1 MRGVQ
6 TLPRPTRTP
15 SADRRVTPE
24 EKATPRE
31 KRQQEAAPEGESA
44 LTAVNLPEHIA
55 EVAGLTGAPAHRPS
69 SSQLIVRGAREH
81 NLKNVTVALPRDQFV
96 VITGVSGS
104 GKSTLAFE
112 TIYAEGQRRYVESL
126 SAYARQFL
134 GLMEKPDVDAIEGL
148 SPAISID
155 QKTTSHNPRSTVGT
169 VTEIHDY
176 LRLLFAR
183 VGTPYCPICGRK
195 IERQSPS
202 EITDRLLSGYPEA
215 RAILLAPVIRG
226 RKGEY
231 RKLFANLRREGFAR
245 VRVDGVL
252 YELEEAEKL
261 KLEKFEKHDIDVV
274 IDRLR
279 LREDDRSR
287 IAESVELGLQRGE
300 GLLRVLMPESG
311 EDGGSAEELYSEK
324 FACPVHGSVLEELE
338 PRSFSF
344 NNPYGACDDCS
355 GLGYKQKFSA
365 ERVIDPNLSIAGGAI
380 LPWSK
385 KGTSGGIYAWDK
397 LRALSE
403 HLGFDLKT
411 PWRDLSAEV
420 KETLLSGL
428 PEPFEAVYR
437 RGGKET
443 MRFMTEFEGILP
455 NLERRYLDTES
466 EYMREKLEEMMELQP
481 CPTCGGTRYKPEI
494 LAVRVGGLNIA
505 QVSSMSVLD
514 ADEFFGQLAQ
524 NAVTAEDV
532 APYADKCLGGTAQA
546 APPINPEYRLGEF
559 GAAVALPIQK
569 AICTRLRFLVDVGLD
584 YLSLDRSANTLSGG
598 EAQRIRLATQVGSGL
613 TGVLYVLDEPSI
625 GLHPKDNGRLI
636 GTLKNLRDLGN
647 TLLVV
652 EHDEETM
659 LEADYLVD
667 MGPGA
672 GVHGGAVVAA
682 GTPQQV
688 RDNPESLTGK
698 YLRGDL
704 EIPVPAERRRGNG
717 RHLKVFGASEHNLK
731 HVDIDIPLGTMTVVT
746 GPSGSGK
753 STLIHDI
760 LHATLARDLNGA
772 KTSPGRYDRIEGLDH
787 LDKVIEIDQSPIG
800 RTPRSNPA
808 TYTGV
813 FTEIRDLFTRTPE
826 ARRRGYQAGRF
837 SFNVKGGR
845 CEHCKG
851 DGVMKIE
858 MNFLPDIYVPC
869 EVCKG
874 ARYNRETLEVKY
886 NDKNISDVLNMTV
899 EDACEFF
906 SSIPA
911 IANKLE
917 LLQEVGLGYMQ
928 IGQPST
934 TLSGGEAQRIK
945 LATELAK
952 RATGKTIY
960 ILDEPTTGLHFE
972 DVRKLMLVLNR
983 LVEGGNTLVIIEHN
997 LDVMKSADHII
1008 DLGPN
1013 GGARGGTIVTTGT
1026 PEEVAAHPTS
1036 YTGEYLR
1043 TVRGLIPAGKGKSA
1057 SEGKA
1062 AKKTSKKAEQSAA
1075 SVSKKA
1081 GDSADG
1087 EKAPAKT
1094 KRAPRTKKKADK
1106 ADKEDKA

>member
-1 MRGVQ
+1 MQ
-6 TLPRPTRTP
+6 N
-15 SADRRVTPE
+15 
-24 EKATPRE
+24 
-31 KRQQEAAPEGESA
+31 Q
-44 LTAVNLPEHIA
+44 N
-55 EVAGLTGAPAHRPS
+55 
-69 SSQLIVRGAREH
+69 LIVRGAREH
-81 NLKNVTVALPRDQFV
+81 NLKNVTVELPRDKFV

-104 GKSTLAFE
+104 GKSTLAFD

-134 GLMEKPDVDAIEGL
+134 GLMEKPDVESITGL

-176 LRLLFAR
+176 LRLLYAR

-195 IERQSPS
+195 IEKQSPS
-202 EITDRLLSGYPEA
+202 EITDRLLSQFADA
-215 RAILLAPVIRG
+215 RAILLAPVVRG

-231 RKLFANLRREGFAR
+231 RKLFGDLRREGFAR
-245 VRVDGVL
+245 VRVDGTL

-261 KLEKFEKHDIDVV
+261 KLEKFEKHDVDVV
-274 IDRLR
+274 VDRVT
-279 LREDDRSR
+279 LREGDRSR
-287 IAESVELGLQRGE
+287 IAESVELGLRRGE
-300 GLLRVLMPESG
+300 GLLRVLMPDSG
-311 EDGGSAEELYSEK
+311 AEELYSEK
-324 FACPVHGSVLEELE
+324 FACPEHGSVLEELE

-344 NNPYGACDDCS
+344 NNPYGACPDCA
-355 GLGYKQKFSA
+355 GLGHKQEFSP
-365 ERVIDPNLSIAGGAI
+365 ELVVDEKLSIAEGAI

-385 KGTSGGIYAWDK
+385 KGTGGGVYYWDK
-397 LRALSE
+397 LKALSE
-403 HLGFDLKT
+403 HLEFDLKT
-411 PWRDLSAEV
+411 PWRDLPAGA
-420 KETLLSGL
+420 KKAILHG
-428 PEPFEAVYR
+428 PGEPFEVVYR
-437 RGGKET
+437 RNGKET
-443 MRFMTEFEGILP
+443 MRFTTEFEGVLP
-455 NLERRYLDTES
+455 NLERRYADTES
-466 EYMREKLEEMMELQP
+466 EFMREKLEELMELRP

-494 LAVRVGGLNIA
+494 LAVRVGGLNISQA
-505 QVSSMSVLD
+505 SGMSVLE
-514 ADEFFGQLAQ
+514 ADTFFSGLQDGTLDHAAIEGQLH
-524 NAVTAEDV
+524 EH
-532 APYADKCLGGTAQA
+532 LGGTAKAHAPRHYEYGLNEFGTAVA
-546 APPINPEYRLGEF
+546 APIL
-559 GAAVALPIQK
+559 K
-569 AICTRLRFLVDVGLD
+569 AIRTRLTFLVDVGLD
-584 YLSLDRSANTLSGG
+584 YLSLDRTANTLSGG

-625 GLHPKDNGRLI
+625 GLHPKDNHRLI
-636 GTLKNLRDLGN
+636 GTLKHLRDLGN
-647 TLLVV
+647 TLIVV
-652 EHDEETM
+652 EHDEDTM
-659 LEADYLVD
+659 MEADYLVD

-672 GVHGGAVVAA
+672 GVHGGEVVAV
-682 GTPQQV
+682 GTPEQV
-688 RDNPESLTGK
+688 KQDQNSLTGK

-704 EIPVPAERRRGNG
+704 KIEVPATRRRGNG
-717 RHLKVFGASEHNLK
+717 KRLKVIGAREHNLRD
-731 HVDIDIPLGTMTVVT
+731 VTIDIPLGTMTVVT

-760 LHATLARDLNGA
+760 LHATLARELNGA
-772 KTSPGRYDRIEGLDH
+772 KTNPGRYDRIEGMEY

-886 NDKNISDVLNMTV
+886 NGKTISEVLDLTV
-899 EDACEFF
+899 EDARTFF
-906 SSIPA
+906 ENIPG
-911 IANKLE
+911 IDRKMQ
-917 LLQEVGLGYMQ
+917 LLCDVGLGYMK

-945 LATELAK
+945 LATELSK

-972 DVRKLMLVLNR
+972 DVRKLLEVLER
-983 LVEGGNTLVIIEHN
+983 LVEGGNTLVVIEHN
-997 LDVMKSADHII
+997 LDVMKCADHII
-1008 DLGPN
+1008 DLGPE
-1013 GGARGGTIVTTGT
+1013 GGVRGGMVVATGT
-1026 PEEVAAHPTS
+1026 PEQLAAHKAS

-1043 TVRGLIPAGKGKSA
+1043 RVPGIVPAA
-1057 SEGKA
+1057 SQVEEAELVGAAPAPARKTR
-1062 AKKTSKKAEQSAA
+1062 AKKAVGA
-1075 SVSKKA
+1075 
-1081 GDSADG
+1081 
-1087 EKAPAKT
+1087 
-1094 KRAPRTKKKADK
+1094 
-1106 ADKEDKA
+1106 

>member
-1 MRGVQ
+1 MQG
-6 TLPRPTRTP
+6 
-15 SADRRVTPE
+15 D
-24 EKATPRE
+24 
-31 KRQQEAAPEGESA
+31 
-44 LTAVNLPEHIA
+44 LT
-55 EVAGLTGAPAHRPS
+55 
-69 SSQLIVRGAREH
+69 VRGAREH
-81 NLKNVTVALPRDQFV
+81 NLKDIDVSFPRDKFV

-104 GKSTLAFE
+104 GKSTLAFD

-134 GLMEKPDVDAIEGL
+134 GLMEKPDVDSITGL

-176 LRLLFAR
+176 LRLLYAR

-195 IERQSPS
+195 IEKQSPS
-202 EITDRLLSGYPEA
+202 EITGRLLSEFA
-215 RAILLAPVIRG
+215 DKRAILLAPMVRG

-231 RKLFANLRREGFAR
+231 RKLFADLRREGFSR
-245 VRVDGVL
+245 VRVDGTL
-252 YELEEAEKL
+252 YELDEAEKL
-261 KLEKFEKHDIDVV
+261 KLEKFEKHDVDVV
-274 IDRLR
+274 IDRLT
-279 LREDDRSR
+279 LRETDRGR
-287 IAESVELGLQRGE
+287 IAESVELGLRRGE
-300 GLLRVLMPESG
+300 GLLRVLMP
-311 EDGGSAEELYSEK
+311 DGGPDGEAHEELYSEK
-324 FACPVHGSVLEELE
+324 FACPEHGSVLEELE

-344 NNPYGACDDCS
+344 NNPYGACGDCA
-355 GLGYKQKFSA
+355 GIGYKQEFSPD
-365 ERVIDPNLSIAGGAI
+365 RVIDEKLSIAEGAI
-380 LPWSK
+380 LPWTK
-385 KGTSGGIYAWDK
+385 KGTDAGIYYWDK
-397 LRALSE
+397 LKALAE
-403 HLGFDLKT
+403 HLDFDLKT
-411 PWRDLSAEV
+411 PWRDLPAKAQKAV
-420 KETLLSGL
+420 LHG
-428 PEPFEAVYR
+428 PGEPFQVIYR

-443 MRFMTEFEGILP
+443 MRFMTEFEGVIP
-455 NLERRYLDTES
+455 NLERRYADTES
-466 EYMREKLEEMMELQP
+466 EFMREKMEELMDLRP

-494 LAVRVGGLNIA
+494 LAVRVGGLNISQA
-505 QVSSMSVLD
+505 SGMSVLEADQFFHELQD
-514 ADEFFGQLAQ
+514 ATLNHAAIEPFLKGHTGGSAKAHGPLHYEYKLNDF
-524 NAVTAEDV
+524 
-532 APYADKCLGGTAQA
+532 GTAVA
-546 APPINPEYRLGEF
+546 APIL
-559 GAAVALPIQK
+559 K
-569 AICTRLRFLVDVGLD
+569 AIRTRLRFLVDVGLD
-584 YLSLDRSANTLSGG
+584 YLSLDRTANTLSGG

-652 EHDEETM
+652 EHDEDTM
-659 LEADYLVD
+659 LEADYLID

-672 GVHGGAVVAA
+672 GVHGGEVVTH
-682 GTPQQV
+682 GTPQEV
-688 RDNPESLTGK
+688 KNARNSLTGK
-698 YLRGDL
+698 YLRGEL
-704 EIPVPAERRRGNG
+704 KIEVPTERRRGNG
-717 RHLKVFGASEHNLK
+717 KTLDVYGARQNNLQN
-731 HVDIDIPLGTMTVVT
+731 VDASIPLGTMTVVT

-760 LHATLARDLNGA
+760 LHATLARELNGA
-772 KTSPGRYDRIEGLDH
+772 KTTPGLYDRIEGMEH

-813 FTEIRDLFTRTPE
+813 FTEIRDLFTKTPE
-826 ARRRGYQAGRF
+826 SRRRGYQAGRF

-886 NDKNISDVLNMTV
+886 NGKTIADVLDMTV
-899 EDACEFF
+899 EDANTFF
-906 SSIPA
+906 EAIPP
-911 IANKLE
+911 IQRKMQ
-917 LLQEVGLGYMQ
+917 LLLEVGLGYMR

-945 LATELAK
+945 LATELSK

-972 DVRKLMLVLNR
+972 DVRKLMEVLQK
-983 LVEGGNTLVIIEHN
+983 LADGGNTLVIIEHN
-997 LDVMKSADHII
+997 LDVMKCADHII
-1008 DLGPN
+1008 DLGPE
-1013 GGARGGTIVTTGT
+1013 GGIRGGTIVATGT

-1043 TVRGLIPAGKGKSA
+1043 KVPGIEPRGTPR
-1057 SEGKA
+1057 A
-1062 AKKTSKKAEQSAA
+1062 A
-1075 SVSKKA
+1075 
-1081 GDSADG
+1081 
-1087 EKAPAKT
+1087 KAPAKKT
-1094 KRAPRTKKKADK
+1094 TSRKKK
-1106 ADKEDKA
+1106 EVVGV

>member
-1 MRGVQ
+1 M
-6 TLPRPTRTP
+6 
-15 SADRRVTPE
+15 
-24 EKATPRE
+24 
-31 KRQQEAAPEGESA
+31 KRKVP
-44 LTAVNLPEHIA
+44 
-55 EVAGLTGAPAHRPS
+55 GL
-69 SSQLIVRGAREH
+69 QNLIVRGAREH
-81 NLKNVTVALPRDQFV
+81 NLKNVTVELPRDQFI

-104 GKSTLAFE
+104 GKSTLAFD

-134 GLMEKPDVDAIEGL
+134 GLMEKPDVESIEGL

-176 LRLLFAR
+176 LRLLYAR
-183 VGTPYCPICGRK
+183 TGTPYCPICGRK
-195 IERQSPS
+195 IERQSPT
-202 EITDRLLSGYPEA
+202 EITDKLLSGFEGK
-215 RAILLAPVIRG
+215 RAILLAPLVRG

-231 RKLFANLRREGFAR
+231 RKLFADIRREGYAR

-252 YELEEAEKL
+252 YELDEAEKL
-261 KLEKFEKHDIDVV
+261 KLEKFEKHDVDVV
-274 IDRLR
+274 IDRVTV
-279 LREDDRSR
+279 RESDRSR
-287 IAESVELGLQRGE
+287 LAESVELGLRRGE
-300 GLLRVLMPESG
+300 GLLRVLFP
-311 EDGGSAEELYSEK
+311 DGGPEGESAEELYSEK
-324 FACPVHGSVLEELE
+324 FACPEHGSVLEELE

-344 NNPYGACDDCS
+344 NNPYGACPDCA
-355 GLGYKQKFSA
+355 GLGSKQEFSPDL
-365 ERVIDPNLSIAGGAI
+365 VIDANLSIAGGAI

-385 KGTSGGIYAWDK
+385 KGTGGGVYYWDK
-397 LRALSE
+397 LGALAE

-411 PWRDLSAEV
+411 PWRDLSKTAQQAV
-420 KETLLSGL
+420 LHG
-428 PEPFEAVYR
+428 PGEPFEVVYR

-443 MRFMTEFEGILP
+443 MRFMTEFEGVIS
-455 NLERRYLDTES
+455 NLERRYSETES
-466 EYMREKLEEMMELQP
+466 EYMREKLEELMELRP

-505 QVSSMSVLD
+505 QASGMSVLD
-514 ADEFFGQLAQ
+514 ADQFFNELQEGEVNFDVIKPYLGQHDGGSAK
-524 NAVTAEDV
+524 V
-532 APYADKCLGGTAQA
+532 ARPRHY
-546 APPINPEYRLGEF
+546 EYGLNNF
-559 GAAVALPIQK
+559 GAAVAAPILR
-569 AICTRLRFLVDVGLD
+569 AIRTRLTFLVDVGLD
-584 YLSLDRSANTLSGG
+584 YLSLDRTANTLSGG

-636 GTLKNLRDLGN
+636 ETLKRLRDLGN

-652 EHDEETM
+652 EHDEDTI
-659 LEADYLVD
+659 LCADYVVD

-672 GVHGGAVVAA
+672 GVHGGEVVAV
-682 GTPQQV
+682 GTPAEIKA
-688 RDNPESLTGK
+688 NPDSLTGK

-704 EIPVPAERRRGNG
+704 KIEVPSKRRRGNG
-717 RHLKVFGASEHNLK
+717 KRLKVIGAREHNLQN
-731 HVDIDIPLGTMTVVT
+731 VTLDVPLGTMTVVT

-772 KTSPGRYDRIEGLDH
+772 KTTPGKADAITGIDY

-813 FTEIRDLFTRTPE
+813 FTEVRDLFTRTPE
-826 ARRRGYQAGRF
+826 ARRRGYLAGRF

-886 NDKNISDVLNMTV
+886 NGKTIADVLDMTV
-899 EDACEFF
+899 EDAHSFF
-906 SSIPA
+906 EAIPT
-911 IANKLE
+911 IERKMQ
-917 LLQEVGLGYMQ
+917 LLCDVGLGYMK

-945 LATELAK
+945 LAAELSK

-972 DVRKLMLVLNR
+972 DVRKLMEVLER
-983 LVEGGNTLVIIEHN
+983 LVEGGNTLIIIEHN
-997 LDVMKSADHII
+997 LDVMKCADWIV
-1008 DLGPN
+1008 DLGPE
-1013 GGARGGTIVTTGT
+1013 GGVRGGRIVATGT
-1026 PEEVAAHPTS
+1026 PEQLAAHPTS
-1036 YTGEYLR
+1036 YTGEFLKR
-1043 TVRGLIPAGKGKSA
+1043 VPGIVPDMRPMVKLQPDPLTEDERPGMNPAGFIDAGELEATGAVK
-1057 SEGKA
+1057 KA
-1062 AKKTSKKAEQSAA
+1062 KPAKAKAPRKSKKVVEALDDLELENAALDSEDAELLQ
-1075 SVSKKA
+1075 
-1081 GDSADG
+1081 
-1087 EKAPAKT
+1087 E
-1094 KRAPRTKKKADK
+1094 APRKRTA
-1106 ADKEDKA
+1106 

>member
-1 MRGVQ
+1 MQ
-6 TLPRPTRTP
+6 N
-15 SADRRVTPE
+15 
-24 EKATPRE
+24 
-31 KRQQEAAPEGESA
+31 Q
-44 LTAVNLPEHIA
+44 NL
-55 EVAGLTGAPAHRPS
+55 V
-69 SSQLIVRGAREH
+69 VRGAREH
-81 NLKNVTVALPRDQFV
+81 NLKNVTVELPRDKFV

-104 GKSTLAFE
+104 GKSTLAFD

-134 GLMEKPDVDAIEGL
+134 GLMEKPDVESIEGL

-176 LRLLFAR
+176 LRLLYAR
-183 VGTPYCPICGRK
+183 IGTPYCPICGRK
-195 IERQSPS
+195 IEKQSPS
-202 EITDRLLSGYPEA
+202 EITDRLLSQFADA
-215 RAILLAPVIRG
+215 RAILLAPVVRG

-231 RKLFANLRREGFAR
+231 RKLLGDLRREGFAR
-245 VRVDGVL
+245 VRVDGTL

-261 KLEKFEKHDIDVV
+261 KLEKFEKHDVDVV
-274 IDRLR
+274 VDRVT
-279 LREDDRSR
+279 LRESDRSR
-287 IAESVELGLQRGE
+287 IAESVELGLRRGE
-300 GLLRVLMPESG
+300 GLLRVLMPDTG
-311 EDGGSAEELYSEK
+311 AEELYSEK
-324 FACPVHGSVLEELE
+324 FACPEHGSVLEELE

-344 NNPYGACDDCS
+344 NSPYGACGDCA
-355 GLGYKQKFSA
+355 GLGHKNEFAPELVVDEK
-365 ERVIDPNLSIAGGAI
+365 LSIAEGAI

-385 KGTSGGIYAWDK
+385 KGTGGGVYYWDK
-397 LRALSE
+397 LKALAE
-403 HLGFDLKT
+403 HMEFDLKT
-411 PWRDLSAEV
+411 PWRDLPEKAKKAILE
-420 KETLLSGL
+420 G
-428 PEPFEAVYR
+428 PGEPFEVVYR

-443 MRFMTEFEGILP
+443 MRFMTEFEGVIP
-455 NLERRYLDTES
+455 NLERRYADTES
-466 EYMREKLEEMMELQP
+466 EFMREKLEELMELRP

-494 LAVRVGGLNIA
+494 LAVRVGGLNISQA
-505 QVSSMSVLD
+505 SGMSVLESD
-514 ADEFFGQLAQ
+514 AFFRGLQDGTLNHEAI
-524 NAVTAEDV
+524 E
-532 APYADKCLGGTAQA
+532 PHLEGHLGGTAKA
-546 APPINPEYRLGEF
+546 APPRRYEYALNEF
-559 GAAVALPIQK
+559 GAAVGAPILK
-569 AICTRLRFLVDVGLD
+569 AIRTRLKFLVDVGLD
-584 YLSLDRSANTLSGG
+584 YLSLDRTANTLSGG

-647 TLLVV
+647 TLIVV
-652 EHDEETM
+652 EHDEDTM

-672 GVHGGAVVAA
+672 GVHGGEIVAV
-682 GTPQQV
+682 GTPEEV
-688 RDNPESLTGK
+688 RENPDSLTGK

-704 EIPVPAERRRGNG
+704 KIEVPATRRRGNG
-717 RHLKVFGASEHNLK
+717 KKLKVFGAREHNLRD
-731 HVDIDIPLGTMTVVT
+731 VDIEIPLGTMTVVT

-760 LHATLARDLNGA
+760 VHATLARELNGA
-772 KTSPGRYDRIEGLDH
+772 KTNPGRYDRIEGMEY

-886 NDKNISDVLNMTV
+886 NGKTISEVLDLTV
-899 EDACEFF
+899 EDARTFF
-906 SSIPA
+906 ENIPG
-911 IANKLE
+911 IEKKMS
-917 LLQEVGLGYMQ
+917 LLCDVGLGYMR

-945 LATELAK
+945 LASELSK

-972 DVRKLMLVLNR
+972 DVRKLMEVLNR
-983 LVEGGNTLVIIEHN
+983 LAEGGNTLVVIEHN
-997 LDVMKSADHII
+997 LDVMKCADHII
-1008 DLGPN
+1008 DLGPE
-1013 GGARGGTIVTTGT
+1013 GGVRGGTVVATGT
-1026 PEEVAAHPTS
+1026 PEQLAAHPTS

-1043 TVRGLIPAGKGKSA
+1043 RVPGIVPAGAEDREMVG
-1057 SEGKA
+1057 A
-1062 AKKTSKKAEQSAA
+1062 AATKKT
-1075 SVSKKA
+1075 
-1081 GDSADG
+1081 
-1087 EKAPAKT
+1087 
-1094 KRAPRTKKKADK
+1094 RTKKAVG
-1106 ADKEDKA
+1106 A

>member
-1 MRGVQ
+1 MQ
-6 TLPRPTRTP
+6 
-15 SADRRVTPE
+15 
-24 EKATPRE
+24 
-31 KRQQEAAPEGESA
+31 
-44 LTAVNLPEHIA
+44 N
-55 EVAGLTGAPAHRPS
+55 
-69 SSQLIVRGAREH
+69 LIVRGAREH
-81 NLKNVTVALPRDQFV
+81 NLKDVTVELPRNQFV

-104 GKSTLAFE
+104 GKSTLAFD

-176 LRLLFAR
+176 LRLLYAR

-202 EITDRLLSGYPEA
+202 EITDKLLSQFVDQ
-215 RAILLAPVIRG
+215 RAILLAPIVRG

-231 RKLFANLRREGFAR
+231 RKVFGDLKREGFAR
-245 VRVDGVL
+245 ARVDGTIYDL
-252 YELEEAEKL
+252 DEAEKL

-274 IDRLR
+274 VDRLS
-279 LREDDRSR
+279 LKDADRSR
-287 IAESVELGLQRGE
+287 IAESVELGLRRGE
-300 GLLRVLMPESG
+300 GLLRVLFPDSG
-311 EDGGSAEELYSEK
+311 AEELYSEK
-324 FACPVHGSVLEELE
+324 FACPEHGSVLEELE

-344 NNPYGACDDCS
+344 NNPYGACPDCT
-355 GLGYKQKFSA
+355 GLGSKQEFSP
-365 ERVIDPNLSIAGGAI
+365 ELVTDPNLSIAEGAI

-385 KGTSGGIYAWDK
+385 KGTGGGVYYWDK

-403 HLGFDLKT
+403 HLEFDLKT
-411 PWRDLSAEV
+411 PWRDLDPKVQKAVLYGVEQ
-420 KETLLSGL
+420 
-428 PEPFEAVYR
+428 PFEVVYR
-437 RGGKET
+437 RAGRET
-443 MRFMTEFEGILP
+443 MRFQTEFEGVIP
-455 NLERRYLDTES
+455 NLERRFSETES
-466 EYMREKLEEMMELQP
+466 EFMREKMEEMMEMRP

-505 QVSSMSVLD
+505 QSSNMSVLE
-514 ADEFFGQLAQ
+514 ADSFFA
-524 NAVTAEDV
+524 
-532 APYADKCLGGTAQA
+532 
-546 APPINPEYRLGEF
+546 RLGEGTLDHEAIEGHLSMGLGGDKKVAAARVTEYAF
-559 GAAVALPIQK
+559 GEFATQVAAPILR
-569 AICTRLRFLVDVGLD
+569 AVRTRLRFLVDVGLD
-584 YLSLDRSANTLSGG
+584 YLSLDRAANTLSGG

-625 GLHPKDNGRLI
+625 GLHPKDNARLI
-636 GTLKNLRDLGN
+636 GTLKHLRDLGN

-659 LEADYLVD
+659 MDSDWIVD

-672 GVHGGAVVAA
+672 GVHGGEVVAV
-682 GTPQQV
+682 GTPQQI
-688 RDNPESLTGK
+688 RENKDSLTGK
-698 YLRGDL
+698 YLRGEL
-704 EIPVPAERRRGNG
+704 KIEVPAVRRRGNG
-717 RHLKVFGASEHNLK
+717 KKLAVRGAREHNLRN
-731 HVDIDIPLGTMTVVT
+731 VDLEVPLGTMTVVT

-753 STLIHDI
+753 STLVHDI
-760 LHATLARDLNGA
+760 LHAVLARDLNGA
-772 KTSPGRYDRIEGLDH
+772 KTSPGRFDRMEGIEH

-813 FTEIRDLFTRTPE
+813 FTDIRDLFTRTPE

-845 CEHCKG
+845 CEACKG
-851 DGVMKIE
+851 DGVVKIE

-886 NDKNISDVLNMTV
+886 NGKSISEVLDMTV
-899 EDACEFF
+899 EAAHGFF
-906 SSIPA
+906 ENIPSIERKMA
-911 IANKLE
+911 
-917 LLQEVGLGYMQ
+917 LLKDVGLGYMK

-945 LATELAK
+945 LASELAK

-972 DVRKLMLVLNR
+972 DVRKLMDVLQR
-983 LVEGGNTLVIIEHN
+983 LVEGGNTLLIIEHN
-997 LDVMKSADHII
+997 LDVIKSADWVV
-1008 DLGPN
+1008 DLGPE
-1013 GGARGGTIVTTGT
+1013 GGLRGGTVVAKGT
-1026 PEEVAAHPTS
+1026 PEELAAIEESHTGQYLARVPGIVPRGAPTPVAAAKP
-1036 YTGEYLR
+1036 
-1043 TVRGLIPAGKGKSA
+1043 
-1057 SEGKA
+1057 KA
-1062 AKKTSKKAEQSAA
+1062 T
-1075 SVSKKA
+1075 
-1081 GDSADG
+1081 
-1087 EKAPAKT
+1087 
-1094 KRAPRTKKKADK
+1094 RAPRRAAVAD
-1106 ADKEDKA
+1106 

>member
-1 MRGVQ
+1 MQ
-6 TLPRPTRTP
+6 N
-15 SADRRVTPE
+15 
-24 EKATPRE
+24 
-31 KRQQEAAPEGESA
+31 Q
-44 LTAVNLPEHIA
+44 NL
-55 EVAGLTGAPAHRPS
+55 V
-69 SSQLIVRGAREH
+69 VRGAREH
-81 NLKNVTVALPRDQFV
+81 NLKNVTVELPRDKFV

-104 GKSTLAFE
+104 GKSTLAFD

-134 GLMEKPDVDAIEGL
+134 GLMEKPDVDGIEGL

-176 LRLLFAR
+176 LRLLYAR

-195 IERQSPS
+195 IEKQSPS
-202 EITDRLLSGYPEA
+202 EITTRLLGQFPDA
-215 RAILLAPVIRG
+215 RAILLAPVVRG

-231 RKLFANLRREGFAR
+231 RKLLADLRREGFSR

-261 KLEKFEKHDIDVV
+261 KLEKFEKHDVDVV
-274 IDRLR
+274 VDRLT
-279 LREDDRSR
+279 LREGDRGR
-287 IAESVELGLQRGE
+287 VAESVELGLRRGE
-300 GLLRVLMPESG
+300 GLLRVLLPEAG
-311 EDGGSAEELYSEK
+311 EGGTPHEELYSEQ
-324 FACPVHGSVLEELE
+324 FACPEHGSVLEELE

-344 NNPYGACDDCS
+344 NNPYGACGDCA
-355 GLGYKQKFSA
+355 GLGFKNEFSP
-365 ERVIDPNLSIAGGAI
+365 ELVVDENLSIAGGAI

-385 KGTSGGIYAWDK
+385 KGTGGGVYYWDK
-397 LRALSE
+397 LKALSE
-403 HLGFDLKT
+403 HLEFDLKT
-411 PWRDLSAEV
+411 PWRE
-420 KETLLSGL
+420 L
-428 PEPFEAVYR
+428 PDAAKRAILYGPGEPFEVVYR

-443 MRFMTEFEGILP
+443 MRFMTEFEGVMP
-455 NLERRYLDTES
+455 NLERRYADTES
-466 EYMREKLEEMMELQP
+466 EYMREKLEELMELRP

-494 LAVRVGGLNIA
+494 LAVRVGGLNISQA
-505 QVSSMSVLD
+505 SGMSVLEAD
-514 ADEFFGQLAQ
+514 AYFERLQEGGLDHDAI
-524 NAVTAEDV
+524 
-532 APYADKCLGGTAQA
+532 APHLGEHLGGTARA
-546 APPINPEYRLGEF
+546 HAPRRYEYALSEF
-559 GAAVALPIQK
+559 GEAVASPILR
-569 AICTRLRFLVDVGLD
+569 AIRTRLRFLVDVGLD
-584 YLSLDRSANTLSGG
+584 YLSLDRTANTLSGG

-647 TLLVV
+647 TLIVV
-652 EHDEETM
+652 EHDADTM

-672 GVHGGAVVAA
+672 GVHGGEVVAV
-682 GTPQQV
+682 GTPDEV
-688 RDNPESLTGK
+688 RDNPASLTGQ
-698 YLRGDL
+698 YLRG
-704 EIPVPAERRRGNG
+704 EIDIALPTARRRGNG
-717 RHLKVFGASEHNLK
+717 RKLRVVGAREHNLRD
-731 HVDIDIPLGTMTVVT
+731 VTAEIPLGTMTVVT

-760 LHATLARDLNGA
+760 LHATLARELNRA
-772 KTSPGRYDRIEGLDH
+772 KTNPGRFERIEGMEH

-826 ARRRGYQAGRF
+826 ARRRGYQSGRF

-886 NDKNISDVLNMTV
+886 NGKNISEVLDLTV
-899 EDACEFF
+899 EAAHEFF
-906 SSIPA
+906 EAIPT
-911 IANKLE
+911 IERKMSVLCD
-917 LLQEVGLGYMQ
+917 VGLGYMK

-945 LATELAK
+945 LATELSK

-972 DVRKLMLVLNR
+972 DVRKLMGVLDR
-983 LVEGGNTLVIIEHN
+983 LAEGGNTLVVIEHN
-997 LDVMKSADHII
+997 LDVMKCADHII
-1008 DLGPN
+1008 DLGPE
-1013 GGARGGTIVTTGT
+1013 GGVRGGTVVATGT
-1026 PEEVAAHPTS
+1026 PEQVAAHPTS
-1036 YTGEYLR
+1036 HTGEYLR
-1043 TVRGLIPAGKGKSA
+1043 RVPGIVPAGGEA
-1057 SEGKA
+1057 PAELVA
-1062 AKKTSKKAEQSAA
+1062 AAPARRGRG
-1075 SVSKKA
+1075 KKA
-1081 GDSADG
+1081 GA
-1087 EKAPAKT
+1087 A
-1094 KRAPRTKKKADK
+1094 
-1106 ADKEDKA
+1106 

>member
-1 MRGVQ
+1 M
-6 TLPRPTRTP
+6 
-15 SADRRVTPE
+15 
-24 EKATPRE
+24 
-31 KRQQEAAPEGESA
+31 
-44 LTAVNLPEHIA
+44 NNI
-55 EVAGLTGAPAHRPS
+55 
-69 SSQLIVRGAREH
+69 IVRGAREH
-81 NLKNVTVALPRDQFV
+81 NLKNVTVELPRNKFV

-104 GKSTLAFE
+104 GKSTLAFD

-176 LRLLFAR
+176 LRLLYAR

-202 EITDRLLSGYPEA
+202 EITDKLLSLYADA
-215 RAILLAPVIRG
+215 RTILLAPIVRG

-231 RKLFANLRREGFAR
+231 RKMISDLKREGFAR
-245 VRVDGVL
+245 ARVDGTI
-252 YELEEAEKL
+252 YDIDEAEKL

-274 IDRLR
+274 VDRLV
-279 LREDDRSR
+279 LKEADRSR
-287 IAESVELGLQRGE
+287 IAESVELGLRRGE
-300 GLLRVLMPESG
+300 GLLRVLFPDSG
-311 EDGGSAEELYSEK
+311 QEELYSEK
-324 FACPVHGSVLEELE
+324 FACPEHGSVLEELE

-344 NNPYGACDDCS
+344 NNPYGACPNCA
-355 GLGYKQKFSA
+355 GLGSKLEFSPDA
-365 ERVIDPNLSIAGGAI
+365 VIDENLSVAEGAI
-380 LPWSK
+380 IPWSK
-385 KGTSGGIYAWDK
+385 KGTGGGVYYWDK

-411 PWRDLSAEV
+411 PWRE
-420 KETLLSGL
+420 L
-428 PEPFEAVYR
+428 PAKIQHVILKGMDAPFEVVYR

-443 MRFMTEFEGILP
+443 MRFMTEYEGVIA
-455 NLERRYLDTES
+455 NLERRYAETES
-466 EYMREKLEEMMELQP
+466 DYMREKLEELMEMVE

-494 LAVRVGGLNIA
+494 LAVRVGGVNIA
-505 QVSSMSVLD
+505 QTSNMSVLEAD
-514 ADEFFGQLAQ
+514 AFFGQLQDGVVGEADI
-524 NAVTAEDV
+524 AKFLESGVGGSAKV
-532 APYADKCLGGTAQA
+532 APPRSYDYQLGGFGSAVA
-546 APPINPEYRLGEF
+546 APIL
-559 GAAVALPIQK
+559 K
-569 AICTRLRFLVDVGLD
+569 AIRTRLKFLVDVGLD

-636 GTLKNLRDLGN
+636 QTLKSLRDLGN

-659 LEADYLVD
+659 MESDWVVD

-672 GVHGGAVVAA
+672 GVHGGDVVAV
-682 GTPQQV
+682 GTPQ
-688 RDNPESLTGK
+688 DIAADANSLTGK
-698 YLRGDL
+698 YLRGEL
-704 EIPVPAERRRGNG
+704 KIEVPAVRRRGNG
-717 RHLKVFGASEHNLK
+717 KKLRVRGAREHNLRG
-731 HVDIDIPLGTMTVVT
+731 VTVEVPLGTMTVVT

-760 LHATLARDLNGA
+760 LHATLARDLNRA
-772 KTSPGRYDRIEGLDH
+772 KTNPGKFDGLDGIEH

-813 FTEIRDLFTRTPE
+813 FTEIRDLFTRTTE

-886 NDKNISDVLNMTV
+886 NHKSIAEVLDMTV
-899 EDACEFF
+899 EVATEFF
-906 SSIPA
+906 QNIPN
-911 IANKLE
+911 IERKLQ
-917 LLQEVGLGYMQ
+917 LLCDVGLGYMR

-945 LATELAK
+945 LASELSK

-972 DVRKLMLVLNR
+972 DVRRLMGVLER
-983 LVEGGNTLVIIEHN
+983 LVEAGNTLLIIEHN
-997 LDVMKSADHII
+997 LDVIKVADWVI
-1008 DLGPN
+1008 DLGPE
-1013 GGARGGTIVTTGT
+1013 GGIRGGEVVTFGT

-1036 YTGEYLR
+1036 HTGAYLAR
-1043 TVRGLIPAGKGKSA
+1043 VPGIVPSTPRPATVSAGTVHAGTGQAGTGQAGNVPLPEAKPKNGRGKREKVAG
-1057 SEGKA
+1057 
-1062 AKKTSKKAEQSAA
+1062 
-1075 SVSKKA
+1075 
-1081 GDSADG
+1081 
-1087 EKAPAKT
+1087 
-1094 KRAPRTKKKADK
+1094 
-1106 ADKEDKA
+1106 

>member
-1 MRGVQ
+1 MQ
-6 TLPRPTRTP
+6 PTQPHP
-15 SADRRVTPE
+15 SVP
-24 EKATPRE
+24 
-31 KRQQEAAPEGESA
+31 Q
-44 LTAVNLPEHIA
+44 LT
-55 EVAGLTGAPAHRPS
+55 
-69 SSQLIVRGAREH
+69 VRGAREH
-81 NLKNVTVALPRDQFV
+81 NLKDITVSFPRDQFV

-104 GKSTLAFE
+104 GKSTLAFD

-134 GLMEKPDVDAIEGL
+134 GLMEKPDVDAITGL

-176 LRLLFAR
+176 LRLLYAR
-183 VGTPYCPICGRK
+183 VGTPYCPLCGRK
-195 IERQSPS
+195 IEKQSPT
-202 EITDRLLSGYPEA
+202 EITDRLLAEFPDK
-215 RAILLAPVIRG
+215 RAILLAPAVRG

-231 RKLFANLRREGFAR
+231 RKLFADLKREGFSR
-245 VRVDGVL
+245 VRVDGTL
-252 YELEEAEKL
+252 YEIEEAEKL
-261 KLEKFEKHDIDVV
+261 KLEKFEKHDVDIV
-274 IDRLR
+274 IDRLT
-279 LREDDRSR
+279 LRESDRPR
-287 IAESVELGLQRGE
+287 IAESVELGVRRGE
-300 GLLRVLMPESG
+300 GLLRVLLP
-311 EDGGSAEELYSEK
+311 DGGEGGEAHEELYSEK
-324 FACPVHGSVLEELE
+324 FACPEHGSVLEELE

-344 NNPYGACDDCS
+344 NSPYGACGDCA
-355 GLGYKQKFSA
+355 GLGFKQEFSPD
-365 ERVIDPNLSIAGGAI
+365 RIIDEKLSIDDGAI
-380 LPWSK
+380 IPWTK
-385 KGTSGGIYAWDK
+385 KGTDAGIYYHDK
-397 LRALSE
+397 LKALAA
-403 HLGFDLKT
+403 HLDFDLTT
-411 PWRDLSAEV
+411 PW
-420 KETLLSGL
+420 KNL
-428 PEPFEAVYR
+428 PARAQRAVLHGPGEAFPVVYK

-443 MRFMTEFEGILP
+443 MRFMTEFEGVVT
-455 NLERRYLDTES
+455 NLERRYADTES
-466 EYMREKLEEMMELQP
+466 EFMREKLEELMELRP

-494 LAVRVGGLNIA
+494 LAVRAGGLNIS
-505 QVSSMSVLD
+505 QVGGMSVLE
-514 ADEFFGQLAQ
+514 ADGFFRQLQ
-524 NAVTAEDV
+524 DGELDHDTIQ
-532 APYADKCLGGTAQA
+532 PFLKGHTGGTAKA
-546 APPINPEYRLGEF
+546 HGPLHYEYQLNTF
-559 GAAVALPIQK
+559 GAAVAAPILR
-569 AICTRLRFLVDVGLD
+569 AIRTRLKFLVDVGLD
-584 YLSLDRSANTLSGG
+584 YLSLDRTANTLSGG

-652 EHDEETM
+652 EHDEDTM
-659 LEADYLVD
+659 LEADYLID

-672 GVHGGAVVAA
+672 GVHGGEVVAS
-682 GTPQQV
+682 GTPEQV
-688 RDNPESLTGK
+688 KAAKNSLTGK
-698 YLRGDL
+698 YLRGEL
-704 EIPVPAERRRGNG
+704 KIEVPRERRGGNG
-717 RHLKVFGASEHNLK
+717 KFLKVFGARQNNLQN
-731 HVDIDIPLGTMTVVT
+731 VDIAIPLGTMTVVT

-753 STLIHDI
+753 STLIHDV
-760 LHATLARDLNGA
+760 LHATLARELNGA
-772 KTSPGRYDRIEGLDH
+772 KTSPGLYDRIEGMEH

-886 NDKNISDVLNMTV
+886 NGKTIADVLDMTV
-899 EDACEFF
+899 EDAQAFF
-906 SSIPA
+906 EAIPA
-911 IANKLE
+911 IERKMS
-917 LLQEVGLGYMQ
+917 LLLDVGLGYMK

-972 DVRKLMLVLNR
+972 DVRKLMEVLQR
-983 LVEGGNTLVIIEHN
+983 LAEGGNTLVIIEHS
-997 LDVMKSADHII
+997 LDVMKCADYVI
-1008 DLGPN
+1008 DLGPE
-1013 GGARGGTIVTTGT
+1013 GGVRGGTIVATGT
-1026 PEEVAAHPTS
+1026 PEQVAAHPTS

-1043 TVRGLIPAGKGKSA
+1043 RVPGIVAAAPRAQAQKSEKARKPEKTDKPA
-1057 SEGKA
+1057 
-1062 AKKTSKKAEQSAA
+1062 
-1075 SVSKKA
+1075 
-1081 GDSADG
+1081 
-1087 EKAPAKT
+1087 KAPAK
-1094 KRAPRTKKKADK
+1094 KGKKVVSGA
-1106 ADKEDKA
+1106 

>member
-1 MRGVQ
+1 MQG
-6 TLPRPTRTP
+6 
-15 SADRRVTPE
+15 D
-24 EKATPRE
+24 
-31 KRQQEAAPEGESA
+31 
-44 LTAVNLPEHIA
+44 LT
-55 EVAGLTGAPAHRPS
+55 
-69 SSQLIVRGAREH
+69 VRGAREH
-81 NLKNVTVALPRDQFV
+81 NLKDIDVSFPRDKFV

-104 GKSTLAFE
+104 GKSTLAFD

-134 GLMEKPDVDAIEGL
+134 GLMEKPDVDSITGL

-176 LRLLFAR
+176 LRLLYAR

-195 IERQSPS
+195 IEKQSPS
-202 EITDRLLSGYPEA
+202 EITNRLLSEFA
-215 RAILLAPVIRG
+215 DKRAILLAPMVRG

-231 RKLFANLRREGFAR
+231 RKLFADLRREGFSR
-245 VRVDGVL
+245 VRVDGTL

-261 KLEKFEKHDIDVV
+261 KLEKFEKHDVDVV
-274 IDRLR
+274 IDRLT
-279 LREDDRSR
+279 LREGDRGR
-287 IAESVELGLQRGE
+287 IAESVELGLRRGE
-300 GLLRVLMPESG
+300 GLLRVLMP
-311 EDGGSAEELYSEK
+311 DGGPDGEAHEELYSEK
-324 FACPVHGSVLEELE
+324 FACPEHGSVLEELE

-344 NNPYGACDDCS
+344 NNPYGACGDCA
-355 GLGYKQKFSA
+355 GIGYKQEFSPD
-365 ERVIDPNLSIAGGAI
+365 RVIDEKLSIAEGAI
-380 LPWSK
+380 LPWTK
-385 KGTSGGIYAWDK
+385 KGTDAGIYYWDK
-397 LRALSE
+397 LKALAE
-403 HLGFDLKT
+403 HLDFDLKT
-411 PWRDLSAEV
+411 PWRDLPAKAQKAV
-420 KETLLSGL
+420 LHG
-428 PEPFEAVYR
+428 PGEPFQVIYR

-443 MRFMTEFEGILP
+443 MRFMTEFEGVIP
-455 NLERRYLDTES
+455 NLERRYADTES
-466 EYMREKLEEMMELQP
+466 EFMREKMEELMDLRP

-494 LAVRVGGLNIA
+494 LAVRVGGLNISQA
-505 QVSSMSVLD
+505 SGMSVLEADQFFHELQD
-514 ADEFFGQLAQ
+514 ATLNHAAIEPFLKGHTGGSAKAHGPLHYEYKLNDF
-524 NAVTAEDV
+524 
-532 APYADKCLGGTAQA
+532 GTAVA
-546 APPINPEYRLGEF
+546 APIL
-559 GAAVALPIQK
+559 K
-569 AICTRLRFLVDVGLD
+569 AIRTRLRFLVDVGLD
-584 YLSLDRSANTLSGG
+584 YLSLDRTANTLSGG

-652 EHDEETM
+652 EHDEDTM
-659 LEADYLVD
+659 LEADYLID

-672 GVHGGAVVAA
+672 GVHGGEVVTH
-682 GTPQQV
+682 GTPQEV
-688 RDNPESLTGK
+688 KNAKNSLTGK
-698 YLRGDL
+698 YLRGEL
-704 EIPVPAERRRGNG
+704 KIEVPTERRRGNG
-717 RHLKVFGASEHNLK
+717 KTLDVYGARQNNLQN
-731 HVDIDIPLGTMTVVT
+731 VDASIPLGTMTVVT

-760 LHATLARDLNGA
+760 LHATLARELNGA
-772 KTSPGRYDRIEGLDH
+772 KTTPGKYDRIEGMEH

-813 FTEIRDLFTRTPE
+813 FTEVRDLFTRTPE

-886 NDKNISDVLNMTV
+886 NGKTIADVLDMTV
-899 EDACEFF
+899 EDANTFF
-906 SSIPA
+906 EAIPP
-911 IANKLE
+911 IQRKMQ
-917 LLQEVGLGYMQ
+917 LLLEVGLGYMR

-945 LATELAK
+945 LATELSK

-972 DVRKLMLVLNR
+972 DVRKLMEVLQK
-983 LVEGGNTLVIIEHN
+983 LADGGNTLVIIEHN
-997 LDVMKSADHII
+997 LDVMKCADHII
-1008 DLGPN
+1008 DLGPE
-1013 GGARGGTIVTTGT
+1013 GGIRGGTIVATGT

-1043 TVRGLIPAGKGKSA
+1043 KVPGIEPRGTPR
-1057 SEGKA
+1057 A
-1062 AKKTSKKAEQSAA
+1062 AKAPSKKTTS
-1075 SVSKKA
+1075 
-1081 GDSADG
+1081 
-1087 EKAPAKT
+1087 
-1094 KRAPRTKKKADK
+1094 RKKK
-1106 ADKEDKA
+1106 EVVGV

>member
-1 MRGVQ
+1 MQ
-6 TLPRPTRTP
+6 
-15 SADRRVTPE
+15 
-24 EKATPRE
+24 
-31 KRQQEAAPEGESA
+31 
-44 LTAVNLPEHIA
+44 N
-55 EVAGLTGAPAHRPS
+55 
-69 SSQLIVRGAREH
+69 LIVRGAREH
-81 NLKNVTVALPRDQFV
+81 NLKNVTVELPRDQFI

-104 GKSTLAFE
+104 GKSTLAFD

-134 GLMEKPDVDAIEGL
+134 GLMEKPDVESIEGL

-176 LRLLFAR
+176 LRLLYAR
-183 VGTPYCPICGRK
+183 TGTPYCPICGRK
-195 IERQSPS
+195 IERQSPT
-202 EITDRLLSGYPEA
+202 EITDKLLAGFDGK
-215 RAILLAPVIRG
+215 RAILLAPLVRG

-231 RKLFANLRREGFAR
+231 RKLFADIRREGYAR

-252 YELEEAEKL
+252 YELDEAEKL
-261 KLEKFEKHDIDVV
+261 KLEKFEKHDVDVV
-274 IDRLR
+274 IDRVTV
-279 LREDDRSR
+279 RETDRSR
-287 IAESVELGLQRGE
+287 LAESVELGLRRGE
-300 GLLRVLMPESG
+300 GLLRVLLP
-311 EDGGSAEELYSEK
+311 DGGPDGESAEELYSEK
-324 FACPVHGSVLEELE
+324 FACPEHGSVLEELE

-344 NNPYGACDDCS
+344 NNPYGACPDCA
-355 GLGYKQKFSA
+355 GLGSKQEFSPDL
-365 ERVIDPNLSIAGGAI
+365 VIDANLSIAGGAI

-385 KGTSGGIYAWDK
+385 KGTGGGVYYWDK
-397 LRALSE
+397 LGALAE
-403 HLGFDLKT
+403 HIGFDLKT
-411 PWRDLSAEV
+411 PWRDLPKAAQDAV
-420 KETLLSGL
+420 LHG
-428 PEPFEAVYR
+428 PGEPFEVVYR

-443 MRFMTEFEGILP
+443 MRFMTEFEGVIS
-455 NLERRYLDTES
+455 NLERRYAETES
-466 EYMREKLEEMMELQP
+466 EYMREKLEELMELRP

-505 QVSSMSVLD
+505 QASGMSVLD
-514 ADEFFGQLAQ
+514 ADRFFNELQEGEVNHQVIKEYLGQHDGGSAK
-524 NAVTAEDV
+524 V
-532 APYADKCLGGTAQA
+532 ARPRHYEYGLNTFGTAVA
-546 APPINPEYRLGEF
+546 APILR
-559 GAAVALPIQK
+559 
-569 AICTRLRFLVDVGLD
+569 AIRTRLTFLVDVGLD
-584 YLSLDRSANTLSGG
+584 YLSLDRTANTLSGG

-636 GTLKNLRDLGN
+636 ETLKRLRDLGN

-652 EHDEETM
+652 EHDEDTI
-659 LEADYLVD
+659 LCADYVVD

-672 GVHGGAVVAA
+672 GVHGGEVVAV
-682 GTPQQV
+682 GTPTEIKA
-688 RDNPESLTGK
+688 NPDSLTGK

-704 EIPVPAERRRGNG
+704 KIEVPQKRRRGNG
-717 RHLKVFGASEHNLK
+717 KRLKVIGAREHNLQN
-731 HVDIDIPLGTMTVVT
+731 VTLDVPLGTMTVVT

-772 KTSPGRYDRIEGLDH
+772 KTTPGKADAITGIDY

-813 FTEIRDLFTRTPE
+813 FTEVRDLFTRTPE
-826 ARRRGYQAGRF
+826 SRRRGYLAGRF

-886 NDKNISDVLNMTV
+886 NSKTIADVLDMTV
-899 EDACEFF
+899 EDAHSFF
-906 SSIPA
+906 EAIPT
-911 IANKLE
+911 IERKMQ
-917 LLQEVGLGYMQ
+917 LLCDVGLGYMK

-945 LATELAK
+945 LAAELSK

-972 DVRKLMLVLNR
+972 DVRKLMEVLER
-983 LVEGGNTLVIIEHN
+983 LVEGGNTLIIIEHN
-997 LDVMKSADHII
+997 LDVMKCADWIV
-1008 DLGPN
+1008 DLGPE
-1013 GGARGGTIVTTGT
+1013 GGVRGGRIVATGT
-1026 PEEVAAHPTS
+1026 PEQLAAHPTS
-1036 YTGEYLR
+1036 YTGEFLKHVPGIVPDSKPMVKLEPDPLPEDER
-1043 TVRGLIPAGKGKSA
+1043 PGMNPEGFIDAGELEATGAVK
-1057 SEGKA
+1057 KA
-1062 AKKTSKKAEQSAA
+1062 KPVKAKAPRKSKKVVEALDDLELENAALANADLDDEDAELL
-1075 SVSKKA
+1075 
-1081 GDSADG
+1081 
-1087 EKAPAKT
+1087 ET
-1094 KRAPRTKKKADK
+1094 APRERTA
-1106 ADKEDKA
+1106 

>member
-1 MRGVQ
+1 MQ
-6 TLPRPTRTP
+6 
-15 SADRRVTPE
+15 
-24 EKATPRE
+24 
-31 KRQQEAAPEGESA
+31 
-44 LTAVNLPEHIA
+44 N
-55 EVAGLTGAPAHRPS
+55 
-69 SSQLIVRGAREH
+69 LIVRGAREH
-81 NLKNVTVALPRDQFV
+81 NLKNVTVELPRDKFI

-104 GKSTLAFE
+104 GKSTLAFD

-134 GLMEKPDVDAIEGL
+134 GLMEKPDVESIEGL

-176 LRLLFAR
+176 LRLLYAR
-183 VGTPYCPICGRK
+183 TGTPYCPVCGRK
-195 IERQSPS
+195 IERQSPT
-202 EITDRLLSGYPEA
+202 EITDKLLAGFGDK
-215 RAILLAPVIRG
+215 RAILLAPLVRG

-231 RKLFANLRREGFAR
+231 RKLFADIRREGYAR

-252 YELEEAEKL
+252 YELDEAEKL
-261 KLEKFEKHDIDVV
+261 KLEKFEKHDVDVV
-274 IDRLR
+274 IDRMTV
-279 LREDDRSR
+279 RESDRSR
-287 IAESVELGLQRGE
+287 LAESVELGLRRGE
-300 GLLRVLMPESG
+300 GLLRVLFP
-311 EDGGSAEELYSEK
+311 DGGPNGESEEELYSEK
-324 FACPVHGSVLEELE
+324 FACPEHGSVLEELE

-344 NNPYGACDDCS
+344 NNPYGACPDCA
-355 GLGYKQKFSA
+355 GLGSKREFSPDLI
-365 ERVIDPNLSIAGGAI
+365 IDDTLSIAEGAI

-385 KGTSGGIYAWDK
+385 KGTGGGVYYWDK
-397 LRALSE
+397 LKALSE
-403 HLGFDLKT
+403 HLSFDLKT
-411 PWRDLSAEV
+411 PWRDLSKAAQNAILQGPGEAFEV
-420 KETLLSGL
+420 
-428 PEPFEAVYR
+428 VYR

-443 MRFMTEFEGILP
+443 MRFMTEFEGVLV
-455 NLERRYLDTES
+455 NLERRYAETES

-494 LAVRVGGLNIA
+494 LAVRVGGLNISQA
-505 QVSSMSVLD
+505 SGMSVLD
-514 ADEFFGQLAQ
+514 ADQFFAELQGG
-524 NAVTAEDV
+524 AVNHEV
-532 APYADKCLGGTAQA
+532 IAPYLGQHDGGAAKVARPRHYEYSLNTFGTAVA
-546 APPINPEYRLGEF
+546 APILR
-559 GAAVALPIQK
+559 
-569 AICTRLRFLVDVGLD
+569 AIRTRLTFLVDVGLD
-584 YLSLDRSANTLSGG
+584 YLSLDRTANTLSGG

-636 GTLKNLRDLGN
+636 ETLKRLRDLGN

-652 EHDEETM
+652 EHDEDTM
-659 LEADYLVD
+659 MASDYVVD

-672 GVHGGAVVAA
+672 GVHGGEVVAV
-682 GTPQQV
+682 GTPAEIKA
-688 RDNPESLTGK
+688 NPESLTGK
-698 YLRGDL
+698 YLRGEL
-704 EIPVPAERRRGNG
+704 KIEVPTKRRRGNG
-717 RHLKVFGASEHNLK
+717 KRLKVIGAREHNLQN
-731 HVDIDIPLGTMTVVT
+731 VTLDVPLGTMTVIT

-772 KTSPGRYDRIEGLDH
+772 KTTPGKADAITGIEY

-813 FTEIRDLFTRTPE
+813 FTEVRDLFTRTPE
-826 ARRRGYQAGRF
+826 ARRRGYLAGRF

-886 NDKNISDVLNMTV
+886 NGKTIADVLDMTV
-899 EDACEFF
+899 EDAHAFF
-906 SSIPA
+906 EPIPT
-911 IANKLE
+911 IERKMQ
-917 LLQEVGLGYMQ
+917 LLRDVGLGYMK

-945 LATELAK
+945 LAAELSK

-972 DVRKLMLVLNR
+972 DVRKLMEVLER
-983 LVEGGNTLVIIEHN
+983 LVEGGNTLIVIEHN
-997 LDVMKSADHII
+997 LDVMKCADWIV
-1008 DLGPN
+1008 DLGPE
-1013 GGARGGTIVTTGT
+1013 GGVRGGTIVATGT
-1026 PEEVAAHPTS
+1026 PEQLAAHPTS
-1036 YTGEYLR
+1036 YTGEFLKR
-1043 TVRGLIPAGKGKSA
+1043 VPGIVPSSQPLVKATPEPLTEDERPGVDPDGLTNAGELEA
-1057 SEGKA
+1057 TTA
-1062 AKKTSKKAEQSAA
+1062 VKKA
-1075 SVSKKA
+1075 KP
-1081 GDSADG
+1081 
-1087 EKAPAKT
+1087 KAPS
-1094 KRAPRTKKKADK
+1094 KRGKKQIEALDDLMDDELLDNEDAELMAVGTPGKRTA
-1106 ADKEDKA
+1106 

>member
-1 MRGVQ
+1 MQ
-6 TLPRPTRTP
+6 N
-15 SADRRVTPE
+15 
-24 EKATPRE
+24 
-31 KRQQEAAPEGESA
+31 Q
-44 LTAVNLPEHIA
+44 NL
-55 EVAGLTGAPAHRPS
+55 V
-69 SSQLIVRGAREH
+69 VRGAREH
-81 NLKNVTVALPRDQFV
+81 NLKDVTVELPRDKFV

-104 GKSTLAFE
+104 GKSTLAFD

-134 GLMEKPDVDAIEGL
+134 GLMEKPDVEAIEGL

-176 LRLLFAR
+176 LRLLYAR
-183 VGTPYCPICGRK
+183 VGIPYCPICGRK
-195 IERQSPS
+195 IEKQSPS
-202 EITDRLLSGYPEA
+202 EITDRLLSQFKDA
-215 RAILLAPVIRG
+215 RAILLAPVVRG

-231 RKLFANLRREGFAR
+231 RKLLADLRREGFAR

-261 KLEKFEKHDIDVV
+261 KLEKFEKHDLDVV
-274 IDRLR
+274 VDRVT
-279 LREDDRSR
+279 LRESDRSR
-287 IAESVELGLQRGE
+287 IAESVELGLRRGE
-300 GLLRVLMPESG
+300 GLLRVLMPEAG
-311 EDGGSAEELYSEK
+311 EGGAPLEELFSEK
-324 FACPVHGSVLEELE
+324 FACPEHGSVLEELE

-344 NNPYGACDDCS
+344 NNPYGACGDCA
-355 GLGYKQKFSA
+355 GLGSKQEFSP
-365 ERVIDPNLSIAGGAI
+365 ELVVDENLSVAEGAI

-385 KGTSGGIYAWDK
+385 KGTGGGVYYWDK
-397 LRALSE
+397 LKALAE
-403 HLGFDLKT
+403 HLEFDLKT
-411 PWRDLSAEV
+411 PWRDLPEGA
-420 KETLLSGL
+420 KRAILHG
-428 PEPFEAVYR
+428 PGEPFEVIYR

-443 MRFMTEFEGILP
+443 MRFTTEFEGVIP
-455 NLERRYLDTES
+455 NLERRFADTES
-466 EYMREKLEEMMELQP
+466 EFMREKLEEMMELRP
-481 CPTCGGTRYKPEI
+481 CPTCDGTRYKPEI
-494 LAVRVGGLNIA
+494 LAVRVGGLNISQA
-505 QVSSMSVLD
+505 SGMSVLESD
-514 ADEFFGQLAQ
+514 AFFQGLQEGALDHA
-524 NAVTAEDV
+524 AIE
-532 APYADKCLGGTAQA
+532 PHLHGHLGGTARA
-546 APPINPEYRLGEF
+546 HPPRRYEYGLNEF
-559 GAAVALPIQK
+559 GAAVGAPILR
-569 AICTRLRFLVDVGLD
+569 AIRTRLRFLVDVGLD
-584 YLSLDRSANTLSGG
+584 YLSLDRTANTLSGG

-647 TLLVV
+647 TLIVV
-652 EHDEETM
+652 EHDADTM

-672 GVHGGAVVAA
+672 GVHGGEVVAV
-682 GTPQQV
+682 GTPDEV
-688 RDNPESLTGK
+688 RDNPASLTGQ
-698 YLRGDL
+698 YLRG
-704 EIPVPAERRRGNG
+704 EIEIAVPQTRRRGNG
-717 RHLKVFGASEHNLK
+717 KRLKVIGAREHNLRN
-731 HVDIDIPLGTMTVVT
+731 VNIDIPLGTMTVVT

-760 LHATLARDLNGA
+760 LHATLARELNRA
-772 KTSPGRYDRIEGLDH
+772 KTTPGRYERIEGMEH

-826 ARRRGYQAGRF
+826 ARRRGYQSGRF

-886 NDKNISDVLNMTV
+886 NGKTISEVLDLTV
-899 EDACEFF
+899 EDARAFF
-906 SSIPA
+906 ENIPG
-911 IANKLE
+911 IERKMT
-917 LLQEVGLGYMQ
+917 LLCDVGLGYMR

-945 LATELAK
+945 LATELSK

-972 DVRKLMLVLNR
+972 DVRKLMEVLQR
-983 LVEGGNTLVIIEHN
+983 LVEGGNTLLVIEHN
-997 LDVMKSADHII
+997 LDVMKCADHIV
-1008 DLGPN
+1008 DLGPE
-1013 GGARGGTIVTTGT
+1013 GGIRGGTVVATGT
-1026 PEEVAAHPTS
+1026 PEQLAAHPTS
-1036 YTGEYLR
+1036 HTGEYLR
-1043 TVRGLIPAGKGKSA
+1043 RVPGIVPAEAPENAELALAAPDKKSR
-1057 SEGKA
+1057 
-1062 AKKTSKKAEQSAA
+1062 AKKAVGA
-1075 SVSKKA
+1075 
-1081 GDSADG
+1081 
-1087 EKAPAKT
+1087 
-1094 KRAPRTKKKADK
+1094 
-1106 ADKEDKA
+1106 

>member
-1 MRGVQ
+1 MQ
-6 TLPRPTRTP
+6 
-15 SADRRVTPE
+15 D
-24 EKATPRE
+24 K
-31 KRQQEAAPEGESA
+31 
-44 LTAVNLPEHIA
+44 
-55 EVAGLTGAPAHRPS
+55 
-69 SSQLIVRGAREH
+69 LIVRGAKEH
-81 NLKNVTVALPRDQFV
+81 NLKDITVEMPREQFV

-104 GKSTLAFE
+104 GKSTLAFD

-134 GLMEKPDVDAIEGL
+134 GLMEKPDVESITGL

-176 LRLLFAR
+176 LRLLYAR

-195 IERQSPS
+195 IEKQSPS
-202 EITDRLLSGYPEA
+202 EVTDRLLAGFA
-215 RAILLAPVIRG
+215 DKRAILLAPVVRG

-231 RKLFANLRREGFAR
+231 RKLFADLRREGYAR
-245 VRVDGVL
+245 VRVDGTL

-261 KLEKFEKHDIDVV
+261 KLEKFEKHDVDVV
-274 IDRLR
+274 IDRLT
-279 LREDDRSR
+279 LRESDRSR
-287 IAESVELGLQRGE
+287 IAESVELGLRRGE
-300 GLLRVLMPESG
+300 GLLRVLLPDGGPVNENGSG
-311 EDGGSAEELYSEK
+311 EAHEELYSEK
-324 FACPVHGSVLEELE
+324 FACPEHGSVLEELE

-344 NNPYGACDDCS
+344 NNPYGACGDCA
-355 GLGYKQKFSA
+355 GIGYKQEFSP
-365 ERVIDPNLSIAGGAI
+365 ELVIDEKLSIAEGAI
-380 LPWSK
+380 IPWTK
-385 KGTSGGIYAWDK
+385 KGADAGIYYWDK
-397 LRALSE
+397 LKALSE
-403 HLGFDLKT
+403 HLDFDLNT
-411 PWRDLSAEV
+411 PWKDLSAAAQKAV
-420 KETLLSGL
+420 LHG
-428 PEPFEAVYR
+428 PGEPFQVVYR
-437 RGGKET
+437 RNGRET
-443 MRFMTEFEGILP
+443 MRFMTEFEGVMT
-455 NLERRYLDTES
+455 NLERRYADTES
-466 EYMREKLEEMMELQP
+466 EFMREKLEELMELRP

-494 LAVRVGGLNIA
+494 LAVRAGGLNIS
-505 QVSSMSVLD
+505 QVSGMSVLE
-514 ADEFFGQLAQ
+514 ADQFFGDLQDAKLNHA
-524 NAVTAEDV
+524 AIE
-532 APYADKCLGGTAQA
+532 PFLKEHLGGTQKAHG
-546 APPINPEYRLGEF
+546 PRHYEYKLNDF
-559 GAAVALPIQK
+559 GAAVAAPILR
-569 AICTRLRFLVDVGLD
+569 AIRTRLKFLVDVGLD
-584 YLSLDRSANTLSGG
+584 YLSLDRTANTLSGG

-652 EHDEETM
+652 EHDEDTM
-659 LEADYLVD
+659 LEADYLID

-672 GVHGGAVVAA
+672 GVHGGEVVAY
-682 GTPQQV
+682 GTPAEV
-688 RDNPESLTGK
+688 RQDRDSLTGK
-698 YLRGDL
+698 YLRGEL
-704 EIPVPAERRRGNG
+704 KIEVPQERRRGNG
-717 RHLKVFGASEHNLK
+717 KFLKVFGAREHNLQN
-731 HVDIDIPLGTMTVVT
+731 VDIAIPLGTMTVVT

-760 LHATLARDLNGA
+760 LHATLARELNGA
-772 KTSPGRYDRIEGLDH
+772 KTTSGKHERIEGMEY

-886 NDKNISDVLNMTV
+886 NGKTIADVLDMTV
-899 EDACEFF
+899 EAAHDFF
-906 SSIPA
+906 EAIPA
-911 IANKLE
+911 IQRKMA
-917 LLQEVGLGYMQ
+917 LLLDVGLGYMK

-945 LATELAK
+945 LSTELAK

-972 DVRKLMLVLNR
+972 DVRKLMDVLQR
-983 LVEGGNTLVIIEHN
+983 LAEGGNTLVIIEHN
-997 LDVMKSADHII
+997 LDVMKCADYII
-1008 DLGPN
+1008 DLGPE
-1013 GGARGGTIVTTGT
+1013 GGIRGGLVVATGT
-1026 PEEVAAHPTS
+1026 PEEVAAHPSS

-1043 TVRGLIPAGKGKSA
+1043 KVQGIVAAGAERGGAG
-1057 SEGKA
+1057 EKA
-1062 AKKTSKKAEQSAA
+1062 A
-1075 SVSKKA
+1075 
-1081 GDSADG
+1081 
-1087 EKAPAKT
+1087 KAPAKA
-1094 KRAPRTKKKADK
+1094 KAAPKAKAPAKKKTKAVAAD
-1106 ADKEDKA
+1106 